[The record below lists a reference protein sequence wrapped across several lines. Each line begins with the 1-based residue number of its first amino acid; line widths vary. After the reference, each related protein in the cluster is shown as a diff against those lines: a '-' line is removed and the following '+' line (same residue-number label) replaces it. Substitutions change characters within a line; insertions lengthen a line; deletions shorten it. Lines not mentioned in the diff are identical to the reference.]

1 MSTTL
6 FADTSASANLKSHIL
21 CTSNSEGSGE
31 IVGTVGVL
39 SACVESKP

>member
-1 MSTTL
+1 MSRTF
-6 FADTSASANLKSHIL
+6 FADTSPSSNLKSHVF
-21 CTSNSEGSGE
+21 CTSSSEGSGE